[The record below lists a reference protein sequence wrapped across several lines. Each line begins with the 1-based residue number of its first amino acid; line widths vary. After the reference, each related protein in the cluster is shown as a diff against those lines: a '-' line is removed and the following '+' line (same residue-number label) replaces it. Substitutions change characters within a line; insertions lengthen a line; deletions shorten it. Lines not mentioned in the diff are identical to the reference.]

1 MGSRLLNGSPQLSV
15 KVTLLPV
22 TSIVLL
28 STVIPGTIAG
38 TPVATNVHM
47 YIRTYK
53 STVFPRL
60 IPLGYNY
67 FHAKNQGYMYPNNAT
82 VRY

>member
-47 YIRTYK
+47 YIRTYR
-53 STVFPRL
+53 S
-60 IPLGYNY
+60 
-67 FHAKNQGYMYPNNAT
+67 M
-82 VRY
+82 